1 VVNCIEWF
9 KVILHK
15 EMIVVQRKVGKVR
28 NNLVG
33 LVLTLVMKHYSAL
46 EYTKEDEEQPIGHFQ
61 CLINTRRRTLQVPSI
76 PLIGINRVATSS

>member
-1 VVNCIEWF
+1 VVNCTEWF

-15 EMIVVQRKVGKVR
+15 EMIVVQRRVGKVR

-46 EYTKEDEEQPIGHFQ
+46 EYTKEDEE
-61 CLINTRRRTLQVPSI
+61 
-76 PLIGINRVATSS
+76 